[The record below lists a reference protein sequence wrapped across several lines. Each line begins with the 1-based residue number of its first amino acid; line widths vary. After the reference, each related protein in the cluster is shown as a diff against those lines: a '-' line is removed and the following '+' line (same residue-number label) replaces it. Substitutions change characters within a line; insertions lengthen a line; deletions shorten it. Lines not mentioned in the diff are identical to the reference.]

1 MKKEYLSNKSSIAR
15 RFILYIVL
23 FSSFVTLVITA
34 LQLYRDY
41 KIDLS
46 LIHDELKQIESVHL
60 DSLSAALWT
69 SNSKLLQTSIEGIL
83 KIRDIQYIEIRD
95 EQKLWNKA
103 GEITGNNNIEQLY
116 PMTYRHRGRDI
127 DIGQLVVNVSL
138 NGVYQRLYDTIW
150 MVLISNAVKTSLVVL
165 FIYFLFYNLIARHLF
180 AISDFSEKQN
190 PLSNNGPLVLERN
203 DKYNDEFDVVVQ
215 SINEM
220 HTRLHE
226 KIHEIDQ
233 QKKYLSQTLDSIGD
247 AVITT
252 DDEGKVTRLNPVA
265 EKLTGWTNEEAEGQ
279 PVKVIFSIVNASTG
293 EPIVN
298 PVEKVLATGEIVYL
312 SNHTTL
318 ISKNGRE
325 YHIADSAAP
334 IRDNDKILGMV
345 LVFNDVTE
353 QYKIR
358 EELRESEKKLRLMP
372 GIVFQFK
379 IDAQGKRSLPYVS
392 PAVKQHI
399 GLSSEVLMDDIE
411 KWFELT
417 HPDDYL
423 GLEESIIY
431 SMENLSVWEWEG
443 RFIKNDG
450 ELVWLNGRS
459 TPEKRQDGSTLWN
472 GIFVNVTDRVQA
484 DEIIRR
490 TQKMDALGKLTG
502 GIAHDYNN
510 MLGVVMGYADILKE
524 QLDENPVLQKYAEKI
539 SHAGERGAKLTKK
552 LLSFSKNKS
561 SDPTNLNINA
571 ALKYEQHMLEKTLTS
586 RIKLEFKL
594 SEKLWSV
601 NLDESEFE
609 DALLNICINAMHAI
623 KGNGVLSLET
633 CNVKINEVEAKTLE
647 LTAGDYVRFSLRD
660 TGKGMNEET
669 KEKIFDPFYSTKG
682 ERGTGLGL
690 SQVYGFVSRSGGA
703 IKVESEID
711 KGTEFVLFF
720 PRCMNEVK
728 KVKLS
733 KAKIAEEPSGKE
745 TILVVDDEV
754 DLLALTCEI
763 LIQHNYRVFHADNA
777 KQALEI
783 MEQEKIDLLLSDIIM
798 PDMDGYT
805 LASIVSKKYPHVKIQ
820 LASGFSGDHDVE
832 NIDSALS
839 ENILQKPYNSSALLA
854 CVQNL
859 LSSEQESYKV

>member
-1 MKKEYLSNKSSIAR
+1 MKKENRNKSSIAR
-15 RFILYIVL
+15 RFIFYIVL

-34 LQLYRDY
+34 FQLYRDY
-41 KIDLS
+41 KIDLN
-46 LIHDELKQIESVHL
+46 LIHKELEQIESVHL

-103 GEITGNNNIEQLY
+103 GEIIGDNNIERIY
-116 PMTYRHRGRDI
+116 PMTYRHRGKDI
-127 DIGQLVVNVSL
+127 NIGQLIVNVSL

-150 MVLISNAVKTSLVVL
+150 VVLVSNAVKTFLVVL

-180 AISDFSEKQN
+180 AISDFSEKHH
-190 PLSNNGPLVLERN
+190 PLLNNKPLVLERN
-203 DKYNDEFDVVVQ
+203 DKYNDEFDVVVR

-252 DDEGKVTRLNPVA
+252 DDRGKVTRLNPVA
-265 EKLTGWTNEEAEGQ
+265 EALTGWTNEEAEGQ
-279 PVKVIFSIVNASTG
+279 SVSVIFSIVNASTG
-293 EPIVN
+293 EAIAN

-318 ISKNGRE
+318 ISKDGQKF
-325 YHIADSAAP
+325 HIADSAAP
-334 IRDNDKILGMV
+334 IRDDEKILGMV

-358 EELRESEKKLRLMP
+358 EALKESEKKLRLIYAQVP
-372 GIVFQFK
+372 GIVYQFK
-379 IDAQGKRSLPYVS
+379 IDTQGNRSFPYVS
-392 PAVKQHI
+392 PAVEQHI
-399 GLSSEVLMDDIE
+399 GVPADELMKDAE

-417 HPDDYL
+417 HPDDNAE
-423 GLEESIIY
+423 LERSIVES
-431 SMENLSVWEWEG
+431 MKNLSVWEWEG
-443 RFIKNDG
+443 RFIKNNG
-450 ELVWLNGRS
+450 EVVWLNGIS
-459 TPEKRQDGSTLWN
+459 TPERTDDGSTLWH
-472 GIFVNVTDRVQA
+472 GVIVNVTERVQA
-484 DEIIRR
+484 DETIRR

-510 MLGVVMGYADILKE
+510 MLGVVIGYADILKD
-524 QLDENPVLQKYAEKI
+524 QLDDKPVLQQYAEKI
-539 SHAGERGAKLTKK
+539 GHAGERGAKLTKK
-552 LLSFSKNKS
+552 LLSFSKNKTTDAES
-561 SDPTNLNINA
+561 LNINTV
-571 ALKYEQHMLEKTLTS
+571 LKYEQHMLEKTLTS

-594 SEKLWSV
+594 SEELWPV
-601 NLDESEFE
+601 HLDESEFE
-609 DALLNICINAMHAI
+609 DALLNICINAMHAT
-623 KGNGVLSLET
+623 KGNGELILET
-633 CNVKINEVEAKTLE
+633 CNVRVNEVEAKVLE
-647 LTAGDYVRFSLRD
+647 LTAGDYVKFSLRD
-660 TGKGMNEET
+660 TGKGMSEEI

-682 ERGTGLGL
+682 EKGTGLGL

-703 IKVESEID
+703 IKVESVID
-711 KGTEFVLFF
+711 EGTEFVLFF
-720 PRCMNEVK
+720 PRYLDENTRIKSSATEIK
-728 KVKLS
+728 KE
-733 KAKIAEEPSGKE
+733 ADGKE

-777 KQALEI
+777 EYALEI
-783 MEQEKIDLLLSDIIM
+783 LQREKIDLLLSDIIM

-805 LASIVSKKYPHVKIQ
+805 LASIVMEKYPHVRIQ
-820 LASGFSGDHDVE
+820 LASGFPGEHDVE
-832 NIDSALS
+832 NVDEALS
-839 ENILQKPYNSSALLA
+839 ENILRKPYNSTALLA
-854 CVQNL
+854 RVQDL
-859 LSSEQESYKV
+859 LSRNS